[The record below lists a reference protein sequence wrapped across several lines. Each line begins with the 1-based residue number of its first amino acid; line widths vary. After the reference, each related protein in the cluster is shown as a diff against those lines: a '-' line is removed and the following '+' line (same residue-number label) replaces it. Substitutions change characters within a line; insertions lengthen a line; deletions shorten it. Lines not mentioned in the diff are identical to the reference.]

1 QLFHTQVMY
10 HCVIYILYKS
20 EDGIRNRNVTGVQ
33 TCALPISKALWI
45 TTVTVHCIKI
55 NQVCKAET
63 GKVLLH
69 YFINM
74 IHSVH
79 VTFVMVSFIDPFTRE
94 DIINLTNTNYIVPCC
109 TKTIHISLTNWLQTK
124 VMSIS
129 SPGKVIF
136 IGTNIWTGNNPTNS
150 IFW

>member
-1 QLFHTQVMY
+1 
-10 HCVIYILYKS
+10 
-20 EDGIRNRNVTGVQ
+20 
-33 TCALPISKALWI
+33 
-45 TTVTVHCIKI
+45 TVTVHCIKI

-150 IFW
+150 IFWTINKCPSIFTNLVEFLNRNNIFMSSNLHY